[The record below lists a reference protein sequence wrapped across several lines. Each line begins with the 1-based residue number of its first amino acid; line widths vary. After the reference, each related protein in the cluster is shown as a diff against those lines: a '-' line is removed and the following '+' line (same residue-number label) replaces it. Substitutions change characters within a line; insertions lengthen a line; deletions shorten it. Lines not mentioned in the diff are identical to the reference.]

1 MLKERRMHTVKFIS
15 TGVRHTPYETFDDV
29 KRDTNTGYP
38 RFSPS
43 YYETAK
49 KAKSKKK

>member
-1 MLKERRMHTVKFIS
+1 MKFIS

-29 KRDTNTGYP
+29 KHDAGTGYP

-43 YYETAK
+43 YYETVK
-49 KAKSKKK
+49 KAKDIKKKG